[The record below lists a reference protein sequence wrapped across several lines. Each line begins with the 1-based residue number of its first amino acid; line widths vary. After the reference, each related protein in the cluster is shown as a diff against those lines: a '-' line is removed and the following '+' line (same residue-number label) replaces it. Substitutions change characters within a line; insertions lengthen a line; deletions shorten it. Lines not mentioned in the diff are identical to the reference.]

1 MSFLMGSS
9 KHECASLK
17 CLIQLS
23 MVYNAVT
30 FDCRHPLICD
40 TFVAEIVW
48 FWLGDLCEA
57 LCIFVKGIFPVALH
71 LA

>member
-1 MSFLMGSS
+1 
-9 KHECASLK
+9 
-17 CLIQLS
+17 